1 MCGSTTTKAIV
12 VLVTRNLG
20 IYVQENMERTYFLR
34 FGTRLKSCPKVEVN
48 LLSKGY
54 TSLSFVT
61 YVLELH
67 GRI

>member
-20 IYVQENMERTYFLR
+20 IYVQEIMEKTYFLR
-34 FGTRLKSCPKVEVN
+34 FGTRLKSCPKAEVN

-54 TSLSFVT
+54 FPISWIDTSLSFVT
-61 YVLELH
+61 
-67 GRI
+67 